1 MSGWQNAGD
10 GLRIGGHRGAPD
22 LAPENTLAGFRAAVA
37 AGASFCELD
46 VRRSAD
52 GVLVIMHDDTVDRTT
67 DGHGPVDSL
76 TVAELRR
83 LDAGRAFHPVYAGE
97 HVPTLDEVLSWVE
110 LDAPED
116 FGLIIEA
123 KGEGTGADIGRA
135 VATSSASDRLAI
147 CSFSAEELMAA
158 PDAFT
163 VLLFEPWKPWGDP
176 LETMLAARV
185 RGADVPWQWDE
196 PSVVERM
203 HEHGLAVGGGSASS
217 FVAVERL
224 VRFGA
229 DFVDSDSPATA
240 LAALRV
246 LAEPSR

>member
-1 MSGWQNAGD
+1 M
-10 GLRIGGHRGAPD
+10 
-22 LAPENTLAGFRAAVA
+22 AGFRAAVA

-52 GVLVIMHDDTVDRTT
+52 GGLVIMHDDTVDRTT
-67 DGHGPVDSL
+67 DGHGPVDAL
-76 TVAELRR
+76 TVAELRQ
-83 LDAGRAFHPVYAGE
+83 LDAGRSFHPVYAGE
-97 HVPTLDEVLSWVE
+97 MIPTLDEVISWLE
-110 LDAPED
+110 LDAPAD

-123 KGEGTGADIGRA
+123 KAEGTGADIARA
-135 VATSSASDRLAI
+135 IATSSAAERLAI
-147 CSFSAEELMAA
+147 CSFSAEELLAA

-176 LETMLAARV
+176 LETMLAAGV
-185 RGADVPWQWDE
+185 QGADVPWQWDE

-246 LAEPSR
+246 LTERNR

>member
-1 MSGWQNAGD
+1 MGD
-10 GLRIGGHRGAPD
+10 RLRIGGHRGAPD
-22 LAPENTLAGFRAAVA
+22 LAPENTMAGFRAAVA

-52 GVLVIMHDDTVDRTT
+52 GVLVIIHDDSVDRTT
-67 DGHGPVDSL
+67 NGHGAVDAL
-76 TVAELRR
+76 TIAELRQ
-83 LDAGRAFHPVYAGE
+83 LDAGRGFHPMYAGE
-97 HVPTLDEVLSWVE
+97 TIPSLDEVLAWVE
-110 LDAPED
+110 VDAPDD

-123 KGEGTGADIGRA
+123 KAEGTGAAIARA
-135 VATSSASDRLAI
+135 IAASSAADRLAI

-176 LETMLAARV
+176 LETMLAAGV
-185 RGADVPWQWDE
+185 QGADVPWQWDE

-246 LAEPSR
+246 LTERNR